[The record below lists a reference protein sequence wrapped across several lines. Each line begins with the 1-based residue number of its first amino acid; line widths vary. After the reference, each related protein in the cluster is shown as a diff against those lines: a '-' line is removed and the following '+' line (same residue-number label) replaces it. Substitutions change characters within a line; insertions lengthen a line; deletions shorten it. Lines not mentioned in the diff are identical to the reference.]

1 MKIRYEMTDRRPGT
15 SIYDQPDDTV
25 VVEAMTD
32 EIVHAVHTFDK
43 FIRSVWGPGWQIILT
58 VAADESPDWQMSFT
72 VAEDESNDD

>member
-32 EIVHAVHTFDK
+32 EIGHAVHAFNK
-43 FIRSVWGPGWQIILT
+43 FIRSVWGPDWQIRLT
-58 VAADESPDWQMSFT
+58 VAADES
-72 VAEDESNDD
+72 NDD